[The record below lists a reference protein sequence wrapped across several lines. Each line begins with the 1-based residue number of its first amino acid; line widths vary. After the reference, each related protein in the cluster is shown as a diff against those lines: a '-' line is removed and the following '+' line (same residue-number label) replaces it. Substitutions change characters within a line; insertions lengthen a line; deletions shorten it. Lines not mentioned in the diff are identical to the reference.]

1 MKGATLVVLLAILSV
16 AWAADA
22 DVEEVAT
29 DFTSAPGMTT
39 ARVVQNVKVFLNPDN
54 VVKATIVAHL
64 PSHDYEEE
72 EEQTLGNAFE
82 TSNFEANEV
91 IEEDAESLESTAV
104 EAVEVESR
112 ASSPIRQLKADL
124 VRVTAM
130 TSVPDMV
137 LNPIGTP
144 SDANAPVVPLGSS
157 VAPAPPQVM
166 DEAAIRASHLYI
178 GHEPAGLPT
187 GLEIKRPVD
196 TSGSVGTEA
205 GTDFDHSGKWAKK
218 HPKGAKCGNGCQLKV
233 PVMVGYVGIKEQPA
247 SGTREVRM
255 PGDRQ
260 RWRNIHQDLKTTD
273 KITWRQSDLNAGRKH
288 LKRAAR
294 KIDNMRRGRK
304 LYEDTALNRDVVVP
318 IRA

>member
-1 MKGATLVVLLAILSV
+1 VVVLLAILSV

-22 DVEEVAT
+22 DTEAVSQ
-29 DFTSAPGMTT
+29 DFASAPGMTT

-54 VVKATIVAHL
+54 VVKAKIVAHL
-64 PSHDYEEE
+64 PSHEAD
-72 EEQTLGNAFE
+72 EQVLGNAFE

-91 IEEDAESLESTAV
+91 IAEDAESLESTELV
-104 EAVEVESR
+104 ETAEAETPSVA
-112 ASSPIRQLKADL
+112 ASAPIRQLKAQL
-124 VRVTAM
+124 VRASAM
-130 TSVPDMV
+130 TSVPDML
-137 LNPIGTP
+137 LNPVGTP

-166 DEAAIRASHLYI
+166 DEAAVRASHLYI

-196 TSGSVGTEA
+196 LSGTVGTEA
-205 GTDFDHSGKWAKK
+205 GTNFDYSKK
-218 HPKGAKCGNGCQLKV
+218 MKKGAKCGNGCQLKV

-260 RWRNIHQDLKTTD
+260 RWRNIHNDLKTTD
-273 KITWRQSDLNAGRKH
+273 KITWRQEHLNAARRH
-288 LKRAAR
+288 LKRSTR
-294 KIDNMRRGRK
+294 KIDNLRRSRK
-304 LYEDTALNRDVVVP
+304 LYEDTALNREVVVP